1 MEDMRPKF
9 YQYFVESDLN
19 GRPFNRVER
28 SIIYQR
34 AKKELDTSAFG
45 TQLDV
50 YADGYLWMNH
60 STSAIDY
67 LTINHDQRVTIGKGR
82 CKQPYQAS
90 ILNVSAISY
99 VALSANAVMAL
110 NGGAKLGNFA
120 HNTGEGGVS
129 PYHLQVGD
137 LIFQVCTGY
146 FGARDKEGNF
156 SR

>member
-50 YADGYLWMNH
+50 YAEGYEWMNH
-60 STSAIDY
+60 SISAIDY
-67 LTINHDQRVTIGKGR
+67 LTINHDQRVTIGR
-82 CKQPYQAS
+82 SEEHTSELQS
-90 ILNVSAISY
+90 LMRISY
-99 VALSANAVMAL
+99 AVFCL
-110 NGGAKLGNFA
+110 K
-120 HNTGEGGVS
+120 
-129 PYHLQVGD
+129 
-137 LIFQVCTGY
+137 
-146 FGARDKEGNF
+146 KKK
-156 SR
+156 

>member
-50 YADGYLWMNH
+50 YAEGYEWMNH
-60 STSAIDY
+60 SISAIDY

-82 CKQPYQAS
+82 CKQPYQARL
-90 ILNVSAISY
+90 LNVRSEERR
-99 VALSANAVMAL
+99 V
-110 NGGAKLGNFA
+110 GK
-120 HNTGEGGVS
+120 EGVS
-129 PYHLQVGD
+129 TCRSRWSPYL
-137 LIFQVCTGY
+137 
-146 FGARDKEGNF
+146 
-156 SR
+156 